1 MKEYLQENPSM
12 QPLHGNLPNLTGQAS
27 VTLE

>member
-12 QPLHGNLPNLTGQAS
+12 QLLQGTLPNLTGQAS
-27 VTLE
+27 VTL